1 MKFSIALIAAIAGL
15 AAGSAAQ
22 AQDVA
27 AATAIDT
34 SYRLV
39 LDDEFNGNAVDTSK
53 WNVMANSWIG
63 GGYGLDQF
71 TPSNA
76 TVANG
81 ALQLLTSKGS
91 PSGRPYSAAFMST
104 RQSFQYGYF
113 EERAMMPANGH
124 GTWPAFWMNNNGNY
138 PEIDIFEWLG
148 NNASQQWSTYHPSND
163 AALTNGVGLG
173 TVASGPDLSNAFHVY
188 GMLWTP
194 TSITWFID
202 GVQTFQLFQG
212 EVYKGV
218 VVKIP
223 STPMQT
229 ILNSA
234 VGGWNGNNVD
244 STTVFPNAYLIDYI
258 HIYSNSPNAVAV
270 APQANYSGPS
280 NIFGPMCTLPTSP
293 LRPLTP

>member
-1 MKFSIALIAAIAGL
+1 MKNTIALVTAIACL
-15 AAGSAAQ
+15 TAGSTAQ
-22 AQDVA
+22 AQSVA
-27 AATAIDT
+27 ATSAINA
-34 SYRLV
+34 SYKLV
-39 LDDEFNGNAVDTSK
+39 FDDEFNGAAVDSTK

-76 TVANG
+76 TVADG
-81 ALQLLTSKGS
+81 ALQLATTKGS
-91 PSGRPYSAAFMST
+91 PSGRPYSAAFIST

-148 NNASQQWSTYHPSND
+148 NNPGQQWSTLHPSND

-173 TVASGPDLSNAFHVY
+173 IVATGPDLSSAYHVY

-194 TSITWFID
+194 VSITWFID
-202 GVQTFQLFQG
+202 GVQTFQLTQG
-212 EVYKGV
+212 QIFKGV
-218 VVKIP
+218 VVNIP

-234 VGGWNGNNVD
+234 VGGWNNNDVAA
-244 STTVFPNAYLIDYI
+244 STVFPNTYLVDYI
-258 HIYSNSPNAVAV
+258 HIYSNAPSAVAV
-270 APQANYSGPS
+270 APQPNYSGPS
-280 NIFGPMCTLPTSP
+280 NIFGPMCTATTIP
-293 LRPLTP
+293 